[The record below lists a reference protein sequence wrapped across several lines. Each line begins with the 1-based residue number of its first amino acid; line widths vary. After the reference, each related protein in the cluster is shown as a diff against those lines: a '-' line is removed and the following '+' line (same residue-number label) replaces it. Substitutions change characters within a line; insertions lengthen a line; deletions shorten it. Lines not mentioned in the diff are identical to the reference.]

1 MVYIAGMIALLFVL
15 IIVLTYGFVG
25 LHYAIEAQM
34 AMSYQL
40 VFIAVV
46 IIDVVFIIVGGLKPI
61 NLLETT

>member
-46 IIDVVFIIVGGLKPI
+46 IIDVVFIIVGGLKLI
-61 NLLETT
+61 NLLEKT

>member
-1 MVYIAGMIALLFVL
+1 MTYIAGMIALLFAL

-34 AMSYQL
+34 DTSYLL

-46 IIDVVFIIVGGLKPI
+46 VIDVVFMIVGGLKLI
-61 NLLETT
+61 NLLEKT

>member
-15 IIVLTYGFVG
+15 IIVLTYAFVG

-34 AMSYQL
+34 DTSYLL

-46 IIDVVFIIVGGLKPI
+46 VIDVVFMIVGGLKLI
-61 NLLETT
+61 NLLEKT